1 MHICAALR
9 IYLHVLLNME
19 RILTFKF
26 VLDSL
31 CLLKFQIDKDYIIA
45 VIFEHMII

>member
-1 MHICAALR
+1 
-9 IYLHVLLNME
+9 ME

-26 VLDSL
+26 LVLDSL